1 MNNDSSSAA
10 KSTEVEI
17 KTPEVNVEYAN
28 VSSEEDS
35 QKEKVTRMWSFFSGE
50 WERISWESSPYVKYD
65 YYLLFFVIRKQR
77 KRKRRRLKKKRK
89 VKRTRSYWELT
100 MRRLKESLLPLRS
113 RCPLLRRKHL
123 WQFSFRLVS
132 GFSQSLSELRSC
144 VYLIWIVWTINVHI
158 PVPFKY
164 F

>member
-1 MNNDSSSAA
+1 MNNDSTSAA

-50 WERISWESSPYVKYD
+50 WERISWESTPYVKYD
-65 YYLLFFVIRKQR
+65 FYLLLFVIRKQG

-100 MRRLKESLLPLRS
+100 MRRLKESLLPLRN
-113 RCPLLRRKHL
+113 RCPLLRQKHL
-123 WQFSFRLVS
+123 WQFSFQLVS
-132 GFSQSLSELRSC
+132 GFLQSLSD
-144 VYLIWIVWTINVHI
+144 YKD
-158 PVPFKY
+158 PVCT
-164 F
+164 